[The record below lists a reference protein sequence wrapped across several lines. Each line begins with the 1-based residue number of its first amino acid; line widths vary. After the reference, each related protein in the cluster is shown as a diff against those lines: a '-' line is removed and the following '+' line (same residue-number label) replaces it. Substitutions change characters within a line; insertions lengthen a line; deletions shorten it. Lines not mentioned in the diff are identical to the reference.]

1 MSQCAVCGKPA
12 YHLIFMGG
20 VMLCSPCS
28 EDVRVEIDA
37 ARAAGKPVVV
47 SGIARRMYREAHHA
61 DGSYTIKDI
70 PAELWDRAKHRALDE
85 DTSVR
90 ELILTALEKYIAG

>member
-12 YHLIFMGG
+12 LIGMGG

-28 EDVRVEIDA
+28 EDVRVEMDA

-47 SGIARRMYREAHHA
+47 SGIARRLYREAHHA

-70 PAELWDRAKHRALDE
+70 PEELWSRAKHRALDE
-85 DTSVR
+85 GVSVR
-90 ELILTALEKYIAG
+90 ELLLTALEKYMAE